1 MPLKAW
7 TYGEIFRALGDEVD
21 ESATRVLNAVARQY
35 RDAANRL
42 GRVEVPYSLI
52 RPSQID
58 ALSAPL
64 KNLSAALASNAPALL
79 RKPLTDAIALARR
92 PSSDAALLDVGA
104 LCSGLAAIKDFGGAA
119 HAKEVLRMLRSPS
132 SPIVAHRP
140 GGSAFH
146 GVSAFYLPPAGMR
159 THSFGGAVTTFDYK
173 KLRVCGATAW
183 DQVAFA
189 ADGAAASI
197 QSI

>member
-1 MPLKAW
+1 MP
-7 TYGEIFRALGDEVD
+7 
-21 ESATRVLNAVARQY
+21 
-35 RDAANRL
+35 
-42 GRVEVPYSLI
+42 
-52 RPSQID
+52 
-58 ALSAPL
+58 
-64 KNLSAALASNAPALL
+64 
-79 RKPLTDAIALARR
+79 
-92 PSSDAALLDVGA
+92 ALLDVGA

-119 HAKEVLRMLRSPS
+119 HAKEVLRMLRAPS
-132 SPIVAHRP
+132 SADR
-140 GGSAFH
+140 GASAWRQR
-146 GVSAFYLPPAGMR
+146 VPRRQRVLPAAGWMR